1 MVGDGPVGIDALLDD
16 LADGIRLHDV
26 DSLERGDDSL
36 LGRRQRRRRCGETNV
51 GTPLGGGLIERGS
64 QIGQAALAA
73 DRGRL
78 PGRPRLASADFDSR
92 IFQLL
97 DAGVDERGT
106 DPWTP
111 RIAHDVDQLASRRP
125 VRVDAI
131 KCGFGETRRLRLGG
145 CPAV

>member
-1 MVGDGPVGIDALLDD
+1 M
-16 LADGIRLHDV
+16 
-26 DSLERGDDSL
+26 
-36 LGRRQRRRRCGETNV
+36 
-51 GTPLGGGLIERGS
+51 GGGLVERGA
-64 QIGQAALAA
+64 QVGQAALAA

-92 IFQLL
+92 IFQLLGQLTAERDTHPDQIGTCSDELRRLLQRPL